1 MRRLCSLRSVHAPP
15 IRYVPTL
22 LETGYET
29 GYGCEGPPTVGRS
42 VGPYAT
48 TRTRTRTRTRDTCSI
63 CSLRSLPAVLV
74 KPPESGTKRS
84 RTCAPEPNSP
94 LSRTT
99 CAPRSRGLVLH
110 ALLCSTLSDRENERE
125 RERAI
130 EREYERER
138 ASESTQD

>member
-15 IRYVPTL
+15 IRYAPTL
-22 LETGYET
+22 IETGYET
-29 GYGCEGPPTVGRS
+29 GYGNEAPPTLGRS

-48 TRTRTRTRTRDTCSI
+48 TRTRTSTRTRDTCSI

-74 KPPESGTKRS
+74 KPPGPKRS
-84 RTCAPEPNSP
+84 RTCAPEPSSP
-94 LSRTT
+94 LSMTT